1 MMNPTDAQE
10 AFERA
15 QEASLY
21 GNWDAKRELLRLEK
35 RKGKE
40 V

>member
-15 QEASLY
+15 EETPLY
-21 GNWDAKRELLRLEK
+21 GNGDAKRELLRLEK
-35 RKGKE
+35 RKGEK

>member
-15 QEASLY
+15 QEALLY

-35 RKGKE
+35 RKGEK